1 MVPGRG
7 IGVLNKEGSRV
18 INSIDDFVV
27 PSC

>member
-7 IGVLNKEGSRV
+7 IGVLNKEGSWM
-18 INSIDDFVV
+18 INSIDDFVA